1 MIAVRRVALAAC
13 FVVLGRAADADPAS
27 APADDFDRLVAIN
40 EASLVMLR
48 EQALL
53 PADLARDIADATAQ
67 IAAEQREPG
76 AARSANY
83 LTFERRLLELAG
95 PEASRLHIGRSRQD
109 IGSTYRRM
117 ALRDSLLQVYA
128 ALLTA
133 RSSLLGLADAH
144 VDTVIPAYTH
154 GVQAQP
160 ITLAHYLLA
169 YSAAFGRDAERYE
182 QAYARLNR
190 SPLGAA
196 AMGTSGFPLDRDRLG
211 ELLGFDGIVEN
222 SYDANLVSSVDSKID
237 FAQAMATSA
246 IVVGQLMQNLHTQYH
261 DPSPWILLAEERTD
275 SSSIMP
281 QKRNP
286 RPLDAVRRRATAV
299 VGEAHLV
306 VLNAHNVNSGMHDYR
321 PGTQTVRTADTAIA
335 MYGHYADVMAH
346 LVVDPERALA
356 EVDADYATMTEVA
369 DVLVREA
376 GVAFRRGYYYA
387 SALTTYGRAEG
398 KRPKDLTD
406 AELAAVWRDS
416 GEGGLPLRPARI
428 RRALDPAAMV
438 RDRRGRGGPQ
448 PAEVER
454 MLALHRQSLAAG
466 HRWLDAARERLVAAD
481 ERRRRAFL
489 ALVR

>member
-1 MIAVRRVALAAC
+1 MALAGCLA
-13 FVVLGRAADADPAS
+13 VLCRPAAAEAAPPS
-27 APADDFDRLVAIN
+27 APADDFDRLMAIN

-48 EQALL
+48 EETLL
-53 PADLARDIADATAQ
+53 PAALAREIARATAQ
-67 IAAEQREPG
+67 IATEQREAG
-76 AARSANY
+76 AERSANY
-83 LTFERRLLELAG
+83 LVFERRLLELAG

-117 ALRDSLLQVYA
+117 ALRDSLLRVYA

-133 RSSLLGLADAH
+133 RASLLELAAAH
-144 VDTVIPAYTH
+144 VDTVIPGYTH

-196 AMGTSGFPLDRDRLG
+196 AMGTSGFPLDRERLAA
-211 ELLGFDGIVEN
+211 LLGFDGIVEN

-261 DPSPWILLAEERTD
+261 DPAPWILLAAERTD

-299 VGEAHLV
+299 VGDAHLV

-321 PGTQTVRTADTAIA
+321 PATQTGRTADAAID
-335 MYGHYADVMAH
+335 MYARYADVVAH

-369 DVLVREA
+369 DVLLREA
-376 GVAFRRGYYYA
+376 GVAFRSGYHYA
-387 SALTTYGRAEG
+387 SALTSYGRAQG
-398 KRPKDLTD
+398 KRPKDLSD
-406 AELAAVWRDS
+406 AELAAVWSES
-416 GEGGLPLRPARI
+416 GDGGLPLPAARI
-428 RRALDPAAMV
+428 RRAMDPAVMV
-438 RDRRGRGGPQ
+438 RERRGRGGPQ

-454 MLALHRQSLAAG
+454 MLALHRESLADG
-466 HRWLDAARERLVAAD
+466 HRWLDGARGRLAAAD
-481 ERRRRAFL
+481 ESRRRAFR
-489 ALVR
+489 ALQR